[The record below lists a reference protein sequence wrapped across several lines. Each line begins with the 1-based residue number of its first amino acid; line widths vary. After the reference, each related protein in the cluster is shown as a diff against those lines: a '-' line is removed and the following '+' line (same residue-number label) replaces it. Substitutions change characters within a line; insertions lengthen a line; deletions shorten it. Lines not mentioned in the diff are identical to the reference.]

1 MSGLLERGRL
11 HRAALHRDMLPRAP
25 RIAHVIPSLQVGGLQ
40 KIVVRLVDHFQS
52 RMDHLV
58 VTPSGDG
65 PLRAQFPTRVPVRPL
80 ADPRRSGKWNALR
93 MARLFRAYKPDV
105 VHTRNWT
112 CIDAIIGARLA
123 GVPVVIHGEHGREA
137 SDPEGRNAFRRRVR
151 RLLGP
156 LVTEFVTVSRDLA
169 RWLASDVGISPA
181 KITHIYNGVDTDA
194 FSPGDQH
201 EARKVLGLPH
211 EPIVM
216 GTVGRLDPVKDHRG
230 LIEAF
235 HRLAGRRD
243 TQLLI
248 VGDGP
253 CRPELEHLASEL
265 GLRGRV
271 RLLGERDDINV
282 ILRALDIFILPSL
295 GEGISNAILE
305 AMATGLPVVATH
317 VGGNPELVDD
327 GVTGFLVPSRSTSS
341 LAAAL
346 QRYLDDP
353 GLKRHHGDAGR
364 IRSLK
369 EFSLSRMFA
378 AYDAL
383 YSRAL
388 AKASPR

>member
-1 MSGLLERGRL
+1 MSRLVERDRL
-11 HRAALHRDMLPRAP
+11 RRAALVRDVLPSAP

-40 KIVVRLVDHFQS
+40 KIVVRLVGHFQP

-65 PLRAQFPTRVPVRPL
+65 PLRAQFPTRVPVRSL
-80 ADPRRSGKWNALR
+80 ADSRRSGKWNAVR
-93 MARLFRAYKPDV
+93 MARLFRAYRPDV

-169 RWLASDVGISPA
+169 RWLTSDVGVPPA
-181 KITHIYNGVDTDA
+181 KVTHIYNGVDTGA

-201 EARKVLGLPH
+201 EARKGLGLPQ

-235 HRLAGRRD
+235 HRLAGRQD
-243 TQLLI
+243 TRLLI

-253 CRPELEHLASEL
+253 CRPELERRIDEL

-271 RLLGERDDINV
+271 RLLGERDDVNV
-282 ILRALDIFILPSL
+282 ILRALDIFTLPSL

-305 AMATGLPVVATH
+305 AMAAGLPVVATH

-327 GVTGFLVPSRSTSS
+327 GVTGFLVPSRSTNS

-353 GLKRHHGDAGR
+353 GLIRRHGDAGR
-364 IRSLK
+364 MRTLND
-369 EFSLSRMFA
+369 FSLSRMFA

-383 YSRAL
+383 YSRVL
-388 AKASPR
+388 AKAFPR